1 MTVNHGKKSK
11 RLIVSAKTKDG
22 KMIKLKYKTI
32 DSNKIKITSK
42 VDSATT
48 VKLLVTPKEPLE
60 NKSWY
65 KTMQVVARGLML
77 VRNFNL
83 SYRNQYGLSLPGF
96 LPEVG
101 NVFGQRRGDIM
112 SPGLDFAFGFV
123 DDSYVQKSAE
133 RGWLLMAD
141 SVATPATS
149 SKTEDLQLRMT
160 LEPVKDLK
168 IDLNASRTMTTAKS
182 VQYMY
187 QGMPT
192 TQSGTFTMTT
202 ISLGSAF
209 ESMGDANN
217 GYHSAS
223 FEKFCNSLEC
233 FRQRVENQYQNAVY
247 PAGSTLAGNTF
258 NPENG
263 TVSKYSADV
272 MIPAFLSTYTSMGGK
287 SLDIFPTLSR
297 LLPNWSVRY
306 SGLVRL
312 PWFSEVFKSFNIN
325 HAYKSVYAVG
335 SYSSFST

>member
-1 MTVNHGKKSK
+1 
-11 RLIVSAKTKDG
+11 
-22 KMIKLKYKTI
+22 
-32 DSNKIKITSK
+32 
-42 VDSATT
+42 
-48 VKLLVTPKEPLE
+48 
-60 NKSWY
+60 
-65 KTMQVVARGLML
+65 MQVVARGLML

-223 FEKFCNSLEC
+223 FEKFCNSLEG

-272 MIPAFLSTYTSMGGK
+272 MIPAFLSVH
-287 SLDIFPTLSR
+287 SLISLAASFLS
-297 LLPNWSVRY
+297 LEVKVR
-306 SGLVRL
+306 SSPGL
-312 PWFSEVFKSFNIN
+312 
-325 HAYKSVYAVG
+325 
-335 SYSSFST
+335 SSDSLSAFLYDM